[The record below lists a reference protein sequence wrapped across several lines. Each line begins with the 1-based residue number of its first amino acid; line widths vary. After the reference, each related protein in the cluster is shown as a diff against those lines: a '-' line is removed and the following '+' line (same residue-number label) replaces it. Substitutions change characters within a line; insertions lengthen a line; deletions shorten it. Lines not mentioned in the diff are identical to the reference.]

1 MLRPSSDAPPLIAP
15 PTTAG
20 DLWGLRAAA
29 DRTACRNLIKTGSRS
44 FHAASLLLPPPV
56 RASACAVY
64 AFCRLSDDAVDGA
77 DAEAD
82 AIDRLRQRLDA
93 IYAGRPSP
101 IAADRAF
108 ADVIARFELPKA
120 LPTALLDGLAFDA
133 AGGRCE
139 TKSDLFHY
147 SSQVAAAVGAMM
159 TVLMGVRDPV
169 VLARAC
175 DLGVAMQLTNIAR
188 DIGEDARNGR
198 LYLPREWLDEVG
210 LDEAAFLANPVFD
223 DRVARLTSRLVDE
236 AEALYD
242 RSLSGISG
250 LPMACRPAIHAARI
264 LYREIGREV
273 RRRGHNSVDSRA
285 FIPDR
290 QKLTLLTKAIAAAGV
305 SVKVDPAPPLDEVAY
320 LVEAVP
326 PIRQR
331 FAAGRNGQAS
341 LDERV
346 GWIIDLFGRMDERR
360 DRHTNG
366 DFATGAGE

>member
-1 MLRPSSDAPPLIAP
+1 MHRPSSDALPL
-15 PTTAG
+15 TTG

-44 FHAASLLLPPPV
+44 FYAASLLLPSPV

-77 DAEAD
+77 DAEVD
-82 AIDRLRQRLDA
+82 AVDRLRQRLDA
-93 IYAGRPSP
+93 IYAGRPLAIP
-101 IAADRAF
+101 ADRAF
-108 ADVIARFELPKA
+108 ADVIDRFEMPKA
-120 LPTALLDGLAFDA
+120 LPSALLDGLAFDA
-133 AGGRCE
+133 NGGRCD
-139 TKSDLFHY
+139 TKSDLFAY
-147 SSQVAAAVGAMM
+147 AAQVAAAVGAMM
-159 TVLMGVRDPV
+159 TVLMGVRDPT

-198 LYLPREWLDEVG
+198 LYLPREWLNEVG
-210 LDEAAFLANPVFD
+210 LHEAAFLANPVFD
-223 DRVARLTSRLVDE
+223 ERIARLTARLVDE

-290 QKLTLLTKAIAAAGV
+290 QKLGLLTRAIAAAGV
-305 SVKVDPAPPLDEVAY
+305 STRLDPAPPLAEVAY

-326 PIRQR
+326 PRRQR
-331 FAAGRNGQAS
+331 FQAS
-341 LDERV
+341 ANGAPTLDERV

-360 DRHTNG
+360 ERQFNG
-366 DFATGAGE
+366 ETMSLPGE